1 MTRVEG
7 GRVPF
12 GGETRSSCY
21 RRLCMST
28 VATYLVTNPPIHF
41 IIHCYLET
49 EACTHIQLN
58 LVYLL
63 L

>member
-28 VATYLVTNPPIHF
+28 VATYLVTNPPM
-41 IIHCYLET
+41 
-49 EACTHIQLN
+49 
-58 LVYLL
+58 LL
-63 L
+63 LSTVT